1 MVLSGLNRENNGAV
15 QTQDPSMVAT
25 DRLEPLQFHN
35 EEFLADFEWALGNEY
50 VVQSEAY
57 GDTPWTTTWNAV

>member
-1 MVLSGLNRENNGAV
+1 
-15 QTQDPSMVAT
+15 MVAT